1 VNRGDF
7 FSVTVRL
14 FFITVLCLSLGV
26 VYPCPPLSAADNA
39 PDLSTFTVTD
49 TANSLPPPKPTLSPD
64 RQMAALPSPLL
75 AATERETA
83 GKVFDAI
90 KKKNWRKARALARN
104 IENETFKNLILWLD
118 YKRLKGDHSFA
129 DIAAFLSAHPDWPQR
144 RTLQARA
151 EEAMTDG
158 TEDAMVLVWF
168 NANPPITTHGMVR
181 YAEALLRSGDKDKG
195 IELIR
200 QTWREG
206 NFGYRQERTFI
217 ARHRKK
223 WTKADNI
230 ARLDRLLWEGKFSAA
245 KRTVRRLPKEY
256 QILAEARMRLRK
268 NRGGVDWAIRRMSPE
283 LIDDPGFQYERL
295 RWRRKRGR
303 DDAVE
308 ILFAQPDDPVHRD
321 MWWTERQNVAR
332 QTLAKGDVSLA
343 YQLASEHRQ
352 KPGSAAYAE
361 AEWLAGWIA
370 LRFLDNSQQALDH
383 FTRLYE
389 NVRYPV
395 SLSRAAYWAGRSLD
409 KIGRTQEAQAWYVK
423 GSHHVTTF
431 HGQLAASRLENPPS
445 IVLPENPVVTEAD
458 REKLTTNELYK
469 IVRLL
474 GDIEATSEVDPFI
487 LHLFDVAQTPGEKFL
502 IAELATGLAREDLSV
517 KIARR
522 IERQGISLVELG
534 YPNPLKTTVH
544 SLPETALLLALMRQE
559 SGFSV
564 QAVSHAGARG
574 LMQLMPATARSVA
587 RQINLP
593 FSKNRLMSDPEYNM
607 KLGRAY
613 ISGLLNK
620 YDNSYVLAL
629 AAYNAGPS
637 RVKKWLKANGD
648 PRKSDVDSLD
658 WIEMIPFNET
668 RTYVQ
673 RVLGNLQVYRL
684 RLGTKTIAWDLEK
697 DLHYR
702 RN

>member
-1 VNRGDF
+1 
-7 FSVTVRL
+7 
-14 FFITVLCLSLGV
+14 
-26 VYPCPPLSAADNA
+26 
-39 PDLSTFTVTD
+39 
-49 TANSLPPPKPTLSPD
+49 
-64 RQMAALPSPLL
+64 MAALPPPVLE
-75 AATERETA
+75 ATERETA
-83 GKVFDAI
+83 RKVFQAI
-90 KKKNWRKARALARN
+90 KKKNWRQARKLARN
-104 IENETFKNLILWLD
+104 IENETFKSLVLWLD
-118 YKRLKGDHSFA
+118 YKRRDGNHSFA
-129 DIAAFLSAHPDWPQR
+129 DIAAFLNGHPGWPQR

-158 TEDAMVLVWF
+158 TDDLSVIAWF
-168 NANPPITTHGMVR
+168 NVNPPITTHGKVR
-181 YAEALLRSGDKDKG
+181 FGEALLRKGDKQKG
-195 IELIR
+195 EEIIR
-200 QTWREG
+200 QAWREG

-217 ARHRKK
+217 ARHRKI
-223 WTKADNI
+223 WTKQDNI

-245 KRTVRRLPKEY
+245 QRTMRRVSKEQ
-256 QILAEARMRLRK
+256 QILAEARMRLRR

-283 LIDDPGFQYERL
+283 LLDDAGFQYERL
-295 RWRRKRGR
+295 RWRQRRGR
-303 DDAVE
+303 DDAQE
-308 ILFAQPDDPVHRD
+308 ILSVQPDDPLHGKR
-321 MWWTERQNVAR
+321 WWIERQHVSR
-332 QTLAKGDVSLA
+332 QVLAKGDVSIA
-343 YQLASEHRQ
+343 YRLASEHRQ

-370 LRFLDNSQQALDH
+370 LRFLDNSQQALAH

-389 NVRYPV
+389 NVRYPI
-395 SLSRAAYWAGRSLD
+395 SLSKAAYWAGRALD
-409 KIGRTQEAQAWYVK
+409 KSGQGEEAQAWYAK
-423 GSHHVTTF
+423 GARHVTTF
-431 HGQLAASRLENPPS
+431 HGQLAASSLENS
-445 IVLPENPVVTEAD
+445 PELIIPANPVVTEAD
-458 REKLTTNELYK
+458 RERLTSDELYK

-474 GDIEATSEVDPFI
+474 GDIEAISQIDPFI
-487 LHLFDVAQTPGEKFL
+487 LHLFDKAETPGEKFL
-502 IAELATGLAREDLSV
+502 IADLATGLAREDLSV

-522 IERQGISLVELG
+522 VLRDGVSLVELG
-534 YPNPLKTTVH
+534 YPNPLKTTH
-544 SLPETALLLALMRQE
+544 GLPETALLLALMRQE

-564 QAVSHAGARG
+564 EAISHAGARG
-574 LMQLMPATARSVA
+574 LMQLMPATARNVA
-587 RQINLP
+587 RQIKLP

-648 PRKSDVDSLD
+648 PRKTEVDTLD

-684 RLGTKTIAWDLEK
+684 RLGTKTLAWSLEK

-702 RN
+702 HN